1 MKYSRLI
8 QTILMRLST
17 WGTVRCIRLREHE
30 GEALIKNGTPSVHNV
45 FAFNDARHGG
55 GQGVVCTQKPPVTY
69 PSISARSFS
78 GSLIGLMLNF
88 STSTLSTLSERNAG
102 SVGPR

>member
-1 MKYSRLI
+1 MKNAI
-8 QTILMRLST
+8 MAT
-17 WGTVRCIRLREHE
+17 LREHE

-55 GQGVVCTQKPPVTY
+55 GQGVVCTTITRKTGTY

-78 GSLIGLMLNF
+78 GSLTGLMLNF